1 MSTSAELATVA
12 VCRREQGGQAAVEA
26 AVVTLVVVAGFW
38 GIGWLQ
44 GEGGGVLALLIDG
57 LHRWHH
63 RFASLLALP
72 L

>member
-12 VCRREQGGQAAVEA
+12 ACRRQQGQAAVEA
-26 AVVTLVVVAGFW
+26 ALITLVVIAGFW

-44 GEGGGVLALLIDG
+44 GEGGVLALLIDG

>member
-1 MSTSAELATVA
+1 MSFSAEPAIRIAGMT
-12 VCRREQGGQAAVEA
+12 QSGQAAVEV
-26 AVVTLVVVAGFW
+26 AVITLVIVAGFW

-44 GEGGGVLALLIDG
+44 GEGGVLALLIDG
-57 LHRWHH
+57 LHRWHQ

>member
-1 MSTSAELATVA
+1 MSGNAELANA
-12 VCRREQGGQAAVEA
+12 CGRQQGQAAMEA

-44 GEGGGVLALLIDG
+44 GEGGVLAQLIDG

>member
-1 MSTSAELATVA
+1 MNTERA
-12 VCRREQGGQAAVEA
+12 VRSSGQRQGGQAAVEVA
-26 AVVTLVVVAGFW
+26 MVTLVLVAGFW

-44 GEGGGVLALLIDG
+44 GEGGVVSLLIEG
-57 LHRWHH
+57 LHRWHQ

>member
-1 MSTSAELATVA
+1 MSLIPESDA
-12 VCRREQGGQAAVEA
+12 VTARGAQGGQAAVEA
-26 AVVTLVVVAGFW
+26 AIVTLVVVAGFW

-44 GEGGGVLALLIDG
+44 GESGVLALLIDG

>member
-1 MSTSAELATVA
+1 MYSSTESDAVA
-12 VCRREQGGQAAVEA
+12 ARGGQGGQAAVEA
-26 AVVTLVVVAGFW
+26 AIVTLVVVAGFW
-38 GIGWLQ
+38 GVGWLQ
-44 GEGGGVLALLIDG
+44 GEGGVLALLVDG

>member
-1 MSTSAELATVA
+1 MSRSAELAPVA
-12 VCRREQGGQAAVEA
+12 RRRQQGQAAVEA
-26 AVVTLVVVAGFW
+26 AVITLVVVAGFW
-38 GIGWLQ
+38 GVGWLQ

>member
-1 MSTSAELATVA
+1 MSGSVEFATIA
-12 VCRREQGGQAAVEA
+12 ACGRQRGQAAMEA
-26 AVVTLVVVAGFW
+26 ALVTLVVVAGFW

-44 GEGGGVLALLIDG
+44 GEGGVLALLIDG